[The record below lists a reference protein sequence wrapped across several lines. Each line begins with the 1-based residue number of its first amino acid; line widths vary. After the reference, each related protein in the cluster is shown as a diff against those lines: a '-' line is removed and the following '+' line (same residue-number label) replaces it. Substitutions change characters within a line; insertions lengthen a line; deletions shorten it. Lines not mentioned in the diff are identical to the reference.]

1 MKMETKNGVAS
12 ITAETRG
19 KWRNWLK
26 SNHQSE
32 KSVWL
37 IIYKKDSDK
46 ESVNY
51 EEAVEEALC
60 FGWIDS
66 KPNKRDEESY
76 YQFFSQRS
84 PKSNWSRKNKQT
96 IQKLTKAGKMSE
108 AGLEMIRQAK
118 ESGTWTALNDVEN
131 LIIPPDLKT
140 EFEKNPV
147 AFEYYEAFP
156 RSVKRSILEWILNAK
171 RSETRA
177 KRIQETV
184 EKASQNIR
192 ANQYRQ

>member
-1 MKMETKNGVAS
+1 METRNGVAA
-12 ITAETRG
+12 ITAETRE
-19 KWRNWLK
+19 KWRGWLK

-32 KSVWL
+32 KSIWL
-37 IIYKKDSDK
+37 IMYKKDSGR
-46 ESVNY
+46 ESVTY
-51 EEAVEEALC
+51 DEAVEEALC

-66 KPNKRDEESY
+66 KPNKRDEQSY
-76 YQFFSQRS
+76 YQFFSKRN

-96 IQKLTKAGKMSE
+96 IQKLTKSGKMSE
-108 AGLEMIRQAK
+108 AGLEMIHLAK
-118 ESGTWTALNDVEN
+118 KTGTWTALDDVEN

-140 EFEKNPV
+140 EFEENPV
-147 AFEYYEAFP
+147 AFEHYEAFP

-171 RSETRA
+171 RPETRA